1 MVHTNAPKRDTNIKE
16 PFIFLEKEKHIYM
29 GSKNDCQSYSPGSLV
44 ITCILITSF
53 LNEDALKG
61 ENYLPE
67 WGNSFSLAVIQREK
81 TLWYMYQ
88 RNKFFELKWEILVNA
103 LSLGCFIWYVDFQQ
117 TETNFLTSCLY
128 CWTTKPIQK
137 EIYS

>member
-81 TLWYMYQ
+81 TL
-88 RNKFFELKWEILVNA
+88 
-103 LSLGCFIWYVDFQQ
+103 
-117 TETNFLTSCLY
+117 
-128 CWTTKPIQK
+128 
-137 EIYS
+137 